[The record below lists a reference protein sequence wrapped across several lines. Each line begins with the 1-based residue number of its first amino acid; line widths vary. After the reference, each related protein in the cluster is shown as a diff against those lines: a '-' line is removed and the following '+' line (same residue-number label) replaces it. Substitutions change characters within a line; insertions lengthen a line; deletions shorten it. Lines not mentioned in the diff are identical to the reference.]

1 MTQNHF
7 KPFATG
13 TNAIVQTQEEYEKS
27 TAVKEGFRKGLARSN
42 EVNKALRQA
51 TSIAAAVA
59 GFTAEKSE
67 QDILDNGDIDTLKQ
81 HFETAIR
88 TVSATLSAEA
98 QGTADALTATFTP
111 TLKHLDSG
119 KTVLVRAREKNRTK
133 NPGFKA
139 DETEARPIVKGNN
152 LPLEEGDIAGAGHWL
167 ELQFDN
173 VLEKWVLQNPAK
185 GIVPLNGVP
194 VGTVEYFAMSTP
206 PAGYLKADGRAVE
219 RETYAELYAA
229 IGTTFGEGDGEMTF
243 NLPDLR
249 GEFIRGWD
257 DERFVDANR
266 EFGSSQNFAIENI
279 LGSLGSEDKNAGY
292 QVFGES
298 VQSIMDESGALSGK
312 YFPRASVAD
321 VPNMTVP
328 TLTRIEFD
336 ASKSVQTADETRP
349 RNIALLPCIKAFDA
363 AANPGLIDITGLANE
378 VDGKLDKVIDSK
390 PVRYV
395 IDACNDGTNW
405 YRKWSDGWVE
415 QGGSYQTSND
425 TNITVTLSCPFSDTS
440 YYISLLQGST
450 GAGNKDSDINVG
462 WKWFSTWEKTTTS
475 FGMRLAKININY
487 WYACGQRA

>member
-1 MTQNHF
+1 MEKTHDEITR
-7 KPFATG
+7 KERTG
-13 TNAIVQTQEEYEKS
+13 WKQTAEDDNWRNENALGKLRDYLNELLGEDS
-27 TAVKEGFRKGLARSN
+27 SDKEA
-42 EVNKALRQA
+42 ARQA
-51 TSIAAAVA
+51 LGI
-59 GFTAEKSE
+59 
-67 QDILDNGDIDTLKQ
+67 NLKQ
-81 HFETAIR
+81 WAEQIDSKADSEEFQSAIQNKVDR
-88 TVSATLSAEA
+88 SELE
-98 QGTADALTATFTP
+98 
-111 TLKHLDSG
+111 G
-119 KTVLVRAREKNRTK
+119 KTQAL
-133 NPGFKA
+133 
-139 DETEARPIVKGNN
+139 EA
-152 LPLEEGDIAGAGHWL
+152 EIAKRGT
-167 ELQFDN
+167 
-173 VLEKWVLQNPAK
+173 
-185 GIVPLNGVP
+185 P
-194 VGTVEYFAMSTP
+194 VGSIDYFAMATP
-206 PAGYLKADGRAVE
+206 PAGYLKADGSQVG
-219 RETYAELYAA
+219 RETYPDLFAA

-395 IDACNDGTNW
+395 IDAYNDGTNW